1 MTHFISQFMR
11 LTLEDLETIEM
22 FSKKRKRKIQQSN
35 PVDTIENKIKNCKY
49 IRKNKM
55 VIEFND
61 HKSSS
66 VKSIAVKSQT
76 NIKCTSRFMSGKL
89 LMFAKLS
96 LKSFVYTLVELLHFP
111 EENPIVAS
119 IYEKY
124 DIKQINCYQI

>member
-1 MTHFISQFMR
+1 
-11 LTLEDLETIEM
+11 M
-22 FSKKRKRKIQQSN
+22 FLKHRKRKIQQSN
-35 PVDTIENKIKNCKY
+35 PVDTIENKIKNCDD

-66 VKSIAVKSQT
+66 VKSTAVKSQT
-76 NIKCTSRFMSGKL
+76 NIKCTSRFMSGKH

-96 LKSFVYTLVELLHFP
+96 LKSFVYSLVELLHFP

-119 IYEKY
+119 ICEKF
-124 DIKQINCYQI
+124 IPNK